1 MSLWRCKGEQN
12 KKIDNFIFHV
22 GFPALKCFKNTC
34 FTLDLEVGTFLYDMV
49 PVSATYVLQFP
60 STSINPEKC
69 QKTTIYVRE
78 GSQLCTRPVL
88 RYERHTIRQAN
99 LFSIEWRLPHVAAT
113 VRRRAIGP
121 GSERRW
127 PVFCRQMVFD
137 YYIYEDAILNCPCL
151 LGCPINIRIFPM
163 NKIPL
168 RMLAQV
174 SKFLSALVQKA

>member
-12 KKIDNFIFHV
+12 RKIHNFIFHV

-49 PVSATYVLQFP
+49 PVSATYVQQFP

-69 QKTTIYVRE
+69 QKTTISVRE
-78 GSQLCTRPVL
+78 GSQLFTWLVL

-127 PVFCRQMVFD
+127 PVLRRFRFFHYVR
-137 YYIYEDAILNCPCL
+137 IRTNVIAL
-151 LGCPINIRIFPM
+151 LFFFRE
-163 NKIPL
+163 
-168 RMLAQV
+168 RV
-174 SKFLSALVQKA
+174 